1 MASVT
6 QYAGEL
12 ACQPGPGDTRNTR
25 PARPRRWP
33 PAWLAAVITAAVV
46 AISCA
51 ACSSPG
57 SSSSPGSTGSGP
69 ASDPVAKLLEYA
81 QCMRSHGIKD
91 FPDPSGNGSLSVGAS
106 AQAGSGGN
114 NNSDLNPDS
123 PAYQAANQACRSL
136 LPGGSLPA
144 GQLAQAVAAG
154 VKLAACMRSHG
165 FPSFPD
171 PTSQNIFNIPSG
183 IDMSSAAYESAFST
197 CQSKAMDHDARFDQQ
212 LGNAPG
218 TS

>member
-6 QYAGEL
+6 QRVGGLAGL
-12 ACQPGPGDTRNTR
+12 PRPGATRDTRE
-25 PARPRRWP
+25 AGPRRRA
-33 PAWLAAVITAAVV
+33 PAWLAAVITTAVV

-51 ACSSPG
+51 ACSSP
-57 SSSSPGSTGSGP
+57 SSSSGPGSTGSGP
-69 ASDPVAKLLEYA
+69 ASGPAAGLLEYA

-91 FPDPSGNGSLSVGAS
+91 FPDPGANGSLSVGAS

-114 NNSDLNPDS
+114 GNSDLNPDS

-136 LPGGSLPA
+136 LPGGSVSG
-144 GQLAQAVAAG
+144 GQLAQHVAAG

-171 PTSQNIFNIPSG
+171 PTSQNVFNIPGG
-183 IDMSSAAYESAFST
+183 IDTNSAAYQSALST
-197 CQSKAMDHDARFDQQ
+197 CQSKYTDSGARYSQH
-212 LGNAPG
+212 LGNGPG
-218 TS
+218 AS